1 MAGPVL
7 CFLADDVLADTGCT
21 LVALYGVAELVII
34 ETGADIGQ
42 WLDNALSPIRRSRM
56 AAESSK
62 GVVICGGIRC
72 AYMLILLVCVIE
84 KTRYLAVSSLL

>member
-1 MAGPVL
+1 M
-7 CFLADDVLADTGCT
+7 
-21 LVALYGVAELVII
+21 ALYGVAELVVI

-42 WLDNALSPIRRSRM
+42 RLDNAFIRRTIGVSSPIRRSRM

-72 AYMLILLVCVIE
+72 ACMVILLVCVIE

>member
-1 MAGPVL
+1 M
-7 CFLADDVLADTGCT
+7 
-21 LVALYGVAELVII
+21 ALYGVAELVVI

-42 WLDNALSPIRRSRM
+42 RLDNAFIRPIRRSRM

-72 AYMLILLVCVIE
+72 ACMVILLSVSWFHKTIMFTMLCKSGVILV
-84 KTRYLAVSSLL
+84 R

>member
-1 MAGPVL
+1 M
-7 CFLADDVLADTGCT
+7 T
-21 LVALYGVAELVII
+21 LYGVAELVVI

-42 WLDNALSPIRRSRM
+42 RTDNALIRRTIGVSSPIRRSRM

-72 AYMLILLVCVIE
+72 ACMLILLLMCNSKGPIPCGIE
-84 KTRYLAVSSLL
+84 PFIIIDI